1 MFSFPPSPGVVSECQ
16 KEQLQWGEETEKW
29 FMSDVEDVV
38 ELLSTGEKGIV
49 QHVVLGEVKDL
60 EVIAG

>member
-1 MFSFPPSPGVVSECQ
+1 MVSECQ